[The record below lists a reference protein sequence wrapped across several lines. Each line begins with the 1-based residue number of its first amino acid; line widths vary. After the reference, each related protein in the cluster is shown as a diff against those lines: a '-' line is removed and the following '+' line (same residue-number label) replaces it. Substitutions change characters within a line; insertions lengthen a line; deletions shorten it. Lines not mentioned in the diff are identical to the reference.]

1 MQPRTS
7 GLRFFAQRGSL
18 SPFARKQAMANPTIY
33 GISNCDTVRKARRWL
48 EQNEH
53 AFAFHDF
60 RRDGLDRALLQRW
73 LDQLPIEQLVNRRG
87 TSWRQ
92 LSEAQRDALLA
103 GELSLILEQPT
114 LIKRPVLELG
124 EQILI
129 GFKEDEYRQFLG
141 KL

>member
-1 MQPRTS
+1 
-7 GLRFFAQRGSL
+7 
-18 SPFARKQAMANPTIY
+18 MANPTIY